1 MWRCQMGRPAGWMT
15 TLTGRPAM
23 RSPGCPPIRR
33 DVERAFWVKIAEGLT
48 SEDAAVACG
57 VSGPVG
63 SRWFRERGG
72 MPSIQLTAL
81 SARYLS
87 FTEREEIALLKA
99 QDLGVREIA
108 RRLGRSPSTI
118 SRELRRNA
126 ATRSGYLAYRASI
139 AQWKAELMA
148 RRPKPAKLAANAALR
163 GRSAHGSDPPD
174 RRNAGP
180 GACRTAVEGP
190 QQGPPAGP
198 TMGHGLE
205 SRADR
210 PPVADRFPR

>member
-1 MWRCQMGRPAGWMT
+1 MWSGRFGS
-15 TLTGRPAM
+15 
-23 RSPGCPPIRR
+23 RSLQ
-33 DVERAFWVKIAEGLT
+33 GLT

-81 SARYLS
+81 SGRYLS
-87 FTEREEIALLKA
+87 FVEREEIALLKA

-108 RRLGRSPSTI
+108 RRVGRSPSTI

-148 RRPKPAKLAANAALR
+148 RRPKAAKLAANAVLR
-163 GRSAHGSDPPD
+163 EYVADRLAGMIRLPDGSLSLGTSRSAM
-174 RRNAGP
+174 
-180 GACRTAVEGP
+180 EGP
-190 QQGPPAGP
+190 QQGPPARSA
-198 TMGHGLE
+198 MGHGVE